1 MSEMFF
7 QYQEHLVVQ
16 QFDSFFLICVELA
29 FYHRFTLQISFK

>member
-16 QFDSFFLICVELA
+16 QFDSFFLFVLNLHFIMGSH
-29 FYHRFTLQISFK
+29 YK